1 VFNTTFNNV
10 SFISWQLVL
19 LVEETGVP
27 GENHRPAASHWQ
39 TWSHSVVSSTSRQ
52 DTTLVVSGTG
62 YIGICK
68 SNNYAMPTTTAPWCI
83 IQYDNSFKV
92 EHSYDSNR
100 RTSWESVAL
109 ILEGRNRRRVVLR
122 HVWIWRSAVDCR
134 GGSRGGGGAP
144 GARAPLKL
152 EKNMNFWRK
161 IVIFHTKYLKNVRAS
176 LRNGIKYDF
185 FGVNSWF
192 FTRNTQKYFAPP
204 SARRN
209 FLSAPPPNLKSWIRP
224 WIWLVNVRFIS

>member
-1 VFNTTFNNV
+1 MFNTTFNNV

-62 YIGICK
+62 CTGICK

-134 GGSRGGGGAP
+134 GGSRGGGRTRRAP
-144 GARAPLKL
+144 PPPLKL

-176 LRNGIKYDF
+176 LH
-185 FGVNSWF
+185 
-192 FTRNTQKYFAPP
+192 
-204 SARRN
+204 SAQF

-224 WIWLVNVRFIS
+224 WTGTLNRYINI